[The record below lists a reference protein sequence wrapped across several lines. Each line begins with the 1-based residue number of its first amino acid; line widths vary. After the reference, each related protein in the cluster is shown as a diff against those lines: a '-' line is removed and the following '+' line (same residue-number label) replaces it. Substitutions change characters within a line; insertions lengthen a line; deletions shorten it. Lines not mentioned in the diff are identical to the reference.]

1 MKIPNKRELEQIAFN
16 HSSDI
21 DVQNVLNFYKKCTEK
36 PFFLVIDT
44 TLKSDHSSRFWKTY
58 LELIWKL
65 IITIGSVIK
74 L

>member
-36 PFFLVIDT
+36 PFFFGHWYY
-44 TLKSDHSSRFWKTY
+44 S
-58 LELIWKL
+58 
-65 IITIGSVIK
+65 
-74 L
+74 

>member
-36 PFFLVIDT
+36 PFFFWSLILLLSQT
-44 TLKSDHSSRFWKTY
+44 TLHVSEKH
-58 LELIWKL
+58 I
-65 IITIGSVIK
+65 
-74 L
+74 

>member
-44 TLKSDHSSRFWKTY
+44 TLKSDHSSRF
-58 LELIWKL
+58 
-65 IITIGSVIK
+65 
-74 L
+74 